1 MKKQNKYTNKELA
14 QAHVLPH
21 GLTEKQ
27 KAEADKQIWEI
38 RKQSLEE
45 LDSGKILLSQMMRL
59 KFKMNR
65 YIASNKYDEIYTFS
79 YFLKEYVSSLNMTKN
94 AFSKE
99 ISLHNS
105 QLSRLLHNKEE
116 PNKNILIRLEI
127 HSNKSIPAI
136 TWFKVL
142 EKQKEVELIN
152 DTKLRESEKVF
163 VNKTVAIMTKKQA
176 K

>member
-1 MKKQNKYTNKELA
+1 MKKQKKYTNKELS
-14 QAHVLPH
+14 QTHVLPH

-27 KAEADKQIWEI
+27 KEEADKQIWEI
-38 RKQSLEE
+38 RKKSLEK
-45 LDSGKILLSQMMRL
+45 LDSDKILLSQMMRL
-59 KFKMNR
+59 KFKMSR
-65 YIASNKYDEIYTFS
+65 YIASNNYDEIYTFS
-79 YFLKEYVSSLNMTKN
+79 YFLKEYVSSLNMTKH

-136 TWFKVL
+136 IWFKIL

-152 DTKLRESEKVF
+152 DTKLRETEKAF
-163 VNKTVAIMTKKQA
+163 VKRTVQLVPKR
-176 K
+176 